1 MVHLVHEYF
10 ERSADRSPDKV
21 AIGCGDDEITYK
33 DLDEYTNGVAHYLI
47 GEGVERGM
55 LLPLYIEKNINAFKA
70 VLGIL
75 KADCTYVPLD
85 PGAPVARVDPILDR
99 CEAKFVLVD
108 DESEARMQNI
118 IDELGI
124 SVRLINVEHIPIENT
139 ERREYKNISVDM
151 VYVIFTSGSTG
162 IPKGVMMSHFQ
173 VVDYIDFCV
182 DLYEVTDKDVVSQHA
197 PLYFDNSVLDIYCAF
212 SAGARLELVYEELN
226 VMIPKLASWLRDKEI
241 SMFLAVPSI
250 LTMLLKSRRLK
261 PGMLPKMRNV
271 IFSGEVIQPEIIA
284 DWMELYPDANY
295 TNMYGPTEVT
305 VDCTYHRILEP
316 PKPEDGPVPI
326 GLARPNM
333 ETFVRLDNGE
343 LSQEPGAEGEL
354 LIRGLA
360 VGYGYLKE
368 EEKTKKVFIQNPLHN
383 VYHDPLYCSGDRVRL
398 ADNGEIM
405 FLGRI
410 DFQIKLRGNRIE
422 PGEIEAALAGLD
434 PVREA
439 VVVYRHS
446 PNPTEAAIGALLSKA
461 NSDDQDDDAFIRDVR
476 ERLTEFLPDYMIPTV
491 MGVIHEDFP
500 LTPAGKYDRRA
511 VLARLFD

>member
-1 MVHLVHEYF
+1 MVHLVHQYF
-10 ERSADRSPDKV
+10 ERSADKYPEKV
-21 AIGCGDDEITYK
+21 AIGCGDDEISYK
-33 DLDEYTNGVAHYLI
+33 DLDEYTNGIAHHLI
-47 GEGVERGM
+47 EQGVTRGM

-70 VLGIL
+70 FLGIL
-75 KADCTYVPLD
+75 KADCCYVPLD
-85 PGAPVARVDPILDR
+85 PTAPPARLDPIIER
-99 CEAKFVLVD
+99 CDAKFILVD
-108 DESEARMQNI
+108 DESEPRLQKI
-118 IDELGI
+118 IEELDAD
-124 SVRLINVEHIPIENT
+124 VKLINVEHVPITNT
-139 ERREYKNISVDM
+139 SRRQYENISIDM

-226 VMIPKLASWLRDKEI
+226 VIIPKLASWLRDKEI
-241 SMFLAVPSI
+241 SIFLAVPSI
-250 LTMLLKSRRLK
+250 LAMLLKSRRLK
-261 PGMLPKMRNV
+261 EGMLPNLRHL
-271 IFSGEVIQPEIIA
+271 IFSGEVIQPEIISQ
-284 DWMELYPDANY
+284 WMKLYPDANA

-316 PKPEDGPVPI
+316 PNPEDGPVPI

-368 EEKTKKVFIQNPLHN
+368 EEKTRKVFIQNPLHD

-398 ADNGEIM
+398 NEKGEIM

-422 PGEIEAALAGLD
+422 PGEIEAALAGLES
-434 PVREA
+434 VAEA
-439 VVVYRHS
+439 VVVFRDS
-446 PNPTEAAIGALLSKA
+446 PNPDEAAIGAMMTKLVDA
-461 NSDDQDDDAFIRDVR
+461 DDDGFIRDVR
-476 ERLTEFLPDYMIPTV
+476 EQLGEYLPDYMIPTV
-491 MGVIHEDFP
+491 MGVKQGDFP

-511 VLARLFD
+511 VFAELFGED